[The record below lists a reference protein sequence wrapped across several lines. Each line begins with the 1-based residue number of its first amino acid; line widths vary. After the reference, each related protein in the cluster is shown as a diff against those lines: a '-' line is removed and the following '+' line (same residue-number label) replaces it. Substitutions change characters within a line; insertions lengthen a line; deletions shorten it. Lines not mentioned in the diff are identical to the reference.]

1 MVSFV
6 SRRSVNDRSAPHVE
20 SPSFPEREA
29 LKPFILL
36 AAALA
41 ATATTVLLAA
51 ETPTASTPPTLASQL
66 PVMLPRVIAWA
77 EKLAADG
84 RTAGVPL
91 TEAQVRIARGS
102 GVRDPASIRVVVVDR
117 IPLPDEPALK
127 AAALQA
133 GLSPASAAGMT
144 IGYAVMVRRGYEDNV
159 RLLSHEFRHV
169 AQYEAS
175 GGIRPFLGIHLADLA
190 AFGYEDSPF
199 EVDARA
205 HERDGPPVLR
215 RASQTR

>member
-1 MVSFV
+1 
-6 SRRSVNDRSAPHVE
+6 
-20 SPSFPEREA
+20 
-29 LKPFILL
+29 LKPSILL

-41 ATATTVLLAA
+41 ATASTVVPAA
-51 ETPTASTPPTLASQL
+51 ETPALPTAPTLASQL

-77 EKLAADG
+77 EKLSADG
-84 RTAGVPL
+84 RSTGVPL
-91 TEAQVRIARGS
+91 TEAQLRIAHGS
-102 GVRDPASIRVVVVDR
+102 GVRNPANIRLVVVEH

-127 AAALQA
+127 AAALQV

-175 GGIRPFLGIHLADLA
+175 GGIRPFLGIHLADLV
-190 AFGYEDSPF
+190 AFGYDNSPF